1 MYNDSKLNKEQWEE
15 AERLCDSNPI
25 LQEIWESYKLNHKG
39 VGKKVV
45 QTMDTFIDFV
55 SEAVKLYCAEDD
67 EFFDAELMVGEQM
80 EGGMRGKV
88 KALMSSKDDKA
99 TDRIVSMIKILK
111 DVHLDRKEVFD
122 SLGLD
127 DKEDIA
133 AGSKSGARDLAD
145 RSGRKIIV
153 NSEGSSE

>member
-1 MYNDSKLNKEQWEE
+1 MYNDSKLNKEQWIE
-15 AERLCDSNPI
+15 AERLCEKNPI

-55 SEAVKLYCAEDD
+55 SEAVNLYCGEDE
-67 EFFDAELMVGEQM
+67 EFFDAELMVGGQL

-99 TDRIVSMIKILK
+99 TDRIVNMIKILK
-111 DVHLDRKEVFD
+111 DVHFNRKEVLD

-127 DKEDIA
+127 DKEEIEFA
-133 AGSKSGARDLAD
+133 RKSGARDLAD
-145 RSGRKIIV
+145 RLTKKIIV